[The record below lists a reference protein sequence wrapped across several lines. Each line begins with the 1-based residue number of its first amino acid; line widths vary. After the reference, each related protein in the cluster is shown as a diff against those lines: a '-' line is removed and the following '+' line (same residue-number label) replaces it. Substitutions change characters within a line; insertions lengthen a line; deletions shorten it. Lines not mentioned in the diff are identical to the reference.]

1 MGIIQLFVPP
11 TVFKTIHND
20 SGMSEEQTHKSF
32 VQKYI
37 IEIWPAIFAKA
48 KMEGTCK
55 VNTILNNEKYVFV
68 HY

>member
-1 MGIIQLFVPP
+1 
-11 TVFKTIHND
+11 
-20 SGMSEEQTHKSF
+20 MSEEQTHNSF

-48 KMEGTCK
+48 KMDGTCK